1 MAQKVQFYG
10 IKFPFTDE
18 SSEKYMFDLADNRV
32 EQARSEVMHLLLTS
46 KGERIRMPDF
56 GTDLIRFIYD
66 PSDSIQ
72 WNAVERE
79 IREAA
84 KRWLTGID
92 IVKVEVLSGT
102 KMNELNNI
110 DEYTDTDVFVK
121 VVFSVDLGYKKVT
134 EELTRKIS

>member
-1 MAQKVQFYG
+1 
-10 IKFPFTDE
+10 
-18 SSEKYMFDLADNRV
+18 MFDLADNRV

-84 KRWLTGID
+84 KRWLTGIE
-92 IVKVEVLSGT
+92 IVKVEVLSGA

>member
-18 SSEKYMFDLADNRV
+18 SIEKYMFDLADNRV

-79 IREAA
+79 IRDAA
-84 KRWLTGID
+84 KRWLTGIE
-92 IVKVEVLSGT
+92 IVKVEVLSGA